1 MDWKIFTATF
11 GAVLLAEMGDKT
23 QLACMTLT
31 AETKAPWIILGAT
44 VAALVVASVFGVLCG
59 YALGKW
65 LPQDLIKKAGGAMF
79 VVIGGLM
86 LWGKM

>member
-31 AETKAPWIILGAT
+31 AQTKAPWIILGAT
-44 VAALVVASVFGVLCG
+44 VAALALASVFGVLCG
-59 YALGKW
+59 VAIGKW
-65 LPQDLIKKAGGAMF
+65 ISPELIKKAGGALF
-79 VVIGGLM
+79 VIIGGLM